1 MRVRYLEIERLRGKE
16 TQVIGDSDI
25 QGEEIQRHRDS
36 GEPQRYRDLRARLR
50 YRDLGGASEIQ
61 SLGEDNSKI

>member
-36 GEPQRYRDLRARLR
+36 G
-50 YRDLGGASEIQ
+50 GASEIQ
-61 SLGEDNSKI
+61 RLEG